1 MTGPMMRGGP
11 EATSGEPPVAGGPI
25 ELPGPE
31 VRMARMVFPDQT
43 NHMGT
48 LFGGQALS
56 MMDEACFVAA
66 SRLARKTCV
75 TVSVDRIDFTVPV
88 HAGELVEV
96 VARVVAVGRTS
107 LTCQVE
113 LYAEDL
119 LSGDRRRATS
129 GKFVLVAVDR
139 LGRPTPVVPEAET
152 AVRRVRSG
160 APPASRR
167 ACRASPASAR
177 RRRPR

>member
-1 MTGPMMRGGP
+1 MTKAPREGAR
-11 EATSGEPPVAGGPI
+11 AARSAGRV

-31 VRMARMVFPDQT
+31 VRLARMVFPDQT

-75 TVSVDRIDFTVPV
+75 TVQVDRIDFTVPV

-96 VARVVAVGRTS
+96 AARVASIGRTS
-107 LTCQVE
+107 LTCEVE

-119 LSGDRRRATS
+119 VSGDRRRATS
-129 GKFVLVAVDR
+129 GRFVLVAVDAN
-139 LGRPTPVVPEAET
+139 GRPTPVVPE
-152 AVRRVRSG
+152 
-160 APPASRR
+160 P
-167 ACRASPASAR
+167 
-177 RRRPR
+177 

>member
-1 MTGPMMRGGP
+1 
-11 EATSGEPPVAGGPI
+11 
-25 ELPGPE
+25 
-31 VRMARMVFPDQT
+31 MARMVFPDQT

-75 TVSVDRIDFTVPV
+75 TVQVDRIDFTVPV

-96 VARVVAVGRTS
+96 AARVASIGRTS
-107 LTCQVE
+107 LTCEVE

-119 LSGDRRRATS
+119 VSGDRRRATS
-129 GKFVLVAVDR
+129 GRFVLVAVDAN
-139 LGRPTPVVPEAET
+139 GRPTPVVPE
-152 AVRRVRSG
+152 G
-160 APPASRR
+160 
-167 ACRASPASAR
+167 
-177 RRRPR
+177 

>member
-1 MTGPMMRGGP
+1 MTTDAPRGPASSAGSSGP
-11 EATSGEPPVAGGPI
+11 V

-75 TVSVDRIDFTVPV
+75 TVQVDRIDFTVPV

-96 VARVVAVGRTS
+96 VARVASIGRTS
-107 LTCQVE
+107 LTCEVE
-113 LYAEDL
+113 LYAENL
-119 LSGDRRRATS
+119 LSGERRRATA
-129 GKFVLVAVDR
+129 GRFVLVAVDAN
-139 LGRPTPVVPEAET
+139 GRPTPVVPE
-152 AVRRVRSG
+152 S
-160 APPASRR
+160 
-167 ACRASPASAR
+167 
-177 RRRPR
+177 

>member
-1 MTGPMMRGGP
+1 MTTEAP
-11 EATSGEPPVAGGPI
+11 EGDARATRSAGQA

-75 TVSVDRIDFTVPV
+75 TVQVDRIDFTVPV
-88 HAGELVEV
+88 RAGELVEV
-96 VARVVAVGRTS
+96 VARVASVGRTS
-107 LTCQVE
+107 LTCEVE

-129 GKFVLVAVDR
+129 GTFVLVAVDAS
-139 LGRPTPVVPEAET
+139 GRPTPVVAE
-152 AVRRVRSG
+152 G
-160 APPASRR
+160 
-167 ACRASPASAR
+167 
-177 RRRPR
+177 